1 MVVEFVEEFA
11 KLLSFEPEKIK
22 SEVIPHE
29 DFDEIV
35 IYAKK
40 GDVGRII
47 GKSGS
52 MAKAI
57 KVVISGCKAK
67 ENKDYKITVKPYEE

>member
-52 MAKAI
+52 MVKAI